1 MDYELV
7 RLTEFD
13 TGLIPE
19 LIMMEAEA
27 FGDGGLNHWTFPVFI
42 KHGAVYIFKKD
53 GAICGIADIIR
64 DWFDPGLVFIVGFLV
79 RKELRGKRL
88 GSRFLGEL
96 LTALKRDGVRA
107 VQLTVDDKNS
117 RALELYKKAGFKNI
131 AELSDEYGPG
141 IDRMLLEL
149 GLEG

>member
-1 MDYELV
+1 MA

-13 TGLIPE
+13 TGLIEE
-19 LIMMEAEA
+19 LTAMEAEA

-42 KHGAVYIFKKD
+42 KHGAVYVYKKD
-53 GAICGIADIIR
+53 GAICAIADIIR
-64 DWFDPGLVFIVGFLV
+64 DWLDPELVFIVGFLV

-88 GSRFLGEL
+88 GPEFLSEL
-96 LTALKRDGVRA
+96 LAALRADGARV

-117 RALELYKKAGFKNI
+117 RALELYTKAGFKNI
-131 AELSDEYGPG
+131 AELPDEYGPG
-141 IDRMLLEL
+141 IDRILLEL